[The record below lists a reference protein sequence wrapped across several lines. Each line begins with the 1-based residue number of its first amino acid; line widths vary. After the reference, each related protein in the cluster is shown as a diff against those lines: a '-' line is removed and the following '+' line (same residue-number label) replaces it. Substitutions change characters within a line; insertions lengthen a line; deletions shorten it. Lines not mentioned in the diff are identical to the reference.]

1 MLTSA
6 AALRKDTANASSDMQ
21 HRHFAT
27 VAAIIKS
34 MDLVQNGTGQGFVD
48 ARQDVAEHFATQ
60 LARTNPRFDR
70 ARFLR
75 ACGV

>member
-1 MLTSA
+1 MLKPE
-6 AALRKDTANASSDMQ
+6 AALRKDQTNANSDMQ
-21 HRHFAT
+21 HRHFAA

-34 MDLVQNGTGQGFVD
+34 FPEG
-48 ARQDVAEHFATQ
+48 AERISVAHTFAAG
-60 LARTNPRFDR
+60 LAHTNAKFDR